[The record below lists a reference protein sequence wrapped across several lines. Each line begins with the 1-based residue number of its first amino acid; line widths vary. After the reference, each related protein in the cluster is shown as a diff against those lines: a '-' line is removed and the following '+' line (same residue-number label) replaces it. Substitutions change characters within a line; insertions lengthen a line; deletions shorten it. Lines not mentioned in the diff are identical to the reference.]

1 MSTADGYRR
10 EVPQLYRRQLR
21 QNMLRRRPRA
31 CSQRMPDRGLSRLV
45 IPPATVCIGMTE
57 EALITTATINAPAD
71 VVFNVLADP
80 STHEAID
87 GTGWVRQ
94 PLDGK
99 HLTETG
105 QIFRM
110 AMYHDNHPD
119 KDYEMAN
126 RVEVFDPPRAIAW
139 QPGQG
144 PDNANLEYGGW
155 VWRYDLKPVD
165 PAQTEVT
172 LTYDW
177 SKVAPYLRDHIQF
190 PPFDLQHLDN
200 SLKHL
205 AEVVAARI

>member
-1 MSTADGYRR
+1 M
-10 EVPQLYRRQLR
+10 
-21 QNMLRRRPRA
+21 
-31 CSQRMPDRGLSRLV
+31 
-45 IPPATVCIGMTE
+45 
-57 EALITTATINAPAD
+57 
-71 VVFNVLADP
+71 LADP

-87 GTGWVRQ
+87 GTGWVRES
-94 PLDGK
+94 LDGK
-99 HLTETG
+99 RLTETG

-144 PDNANLEYGGW
+144 DPDDANLEFGGW
-155 VWRYDLKPVD
+155 IWRYDLEPVG
-165 PAQTEVT
+165 PSQTEVT

-177 SKVAPYLRDHIQF
+177 SAVPQQIREHIGF
-190 PPFDLQHLDN
+190 PPFDAPHLDN

-205 AEVVAARI
+205 AELAERDRDVRRLAALRTASMRALS